1 MDKYFLIKPNNQY
14 AVSVEKS
21 TDASNAMLDFATSM
35 DLDMNTYFYAE
46 ECSKEKFDEFQKKG
60 YVNDTSE
67 SFDIRLNVED
77 EVDAKQLPQET
88 IDKAVA
94 YLKHNE
100 LFLQTLGSYIEEAIN
115 AVQ

>member
-21 TDASNAMLDFATSM
+21 TDASNAMSDFAASM

-46 ECSKEKFDEFQKKG
+46 ECGKEKFDEFQNKG
-60 YVNDTSE
+60 YVDDTSE

-77 EVDAKQLPQET
+77 EVEHKQLSSDI
-88 IDKAVA
+88 IDKALV

-100 LFLQTLGSYIEEAIN
+100 LFLQTLDRYVEEAIN